1 MPTFTIFTALI
12 SVLSISYAVYYLR
25 KSQNKKKQLKLRV
38 IKGRRNILGI
48 KISQI
53 EKAINTD
60 KEISYI
66 DSNTIRKEIETCQK
80 LFLTQNKGLQI
91 LAEITQITN
100 LKENLL
106 EKYLGD
112 LRKEHAKKNIKNK
125 SLKKDTFKDNSERN
139 SKTMSLAKQR
149 KTIEEE
155 LLKKIKTLN
164 KSK

>member
-1 MPTFTIFTALI
+1 MDSRFA
-12 SVLSISYAVYYLR
+12 SA
-25 KSQNKKKQLKLRV
+25 KK
-38 IKGRRNILGI
+38 
-48 KISQI
+48 
-53 EKAINTD
+53 T
-60 KEISYI
+60 
-66 DSNTIRKEIETCQK
+66 
-80 LFLTQNKGLQI
+80 
-91 LAEITQITN
+91 EITQITN

>member
-1 MPTFTIFTALI
+1 M
-12 SVLSISYAVYYLR
+12 Y
-25 KSQNKKKQLKLRV
+25 KKKQLKLRV

-80 LFLTQNKGLQI
+80 LFMTQNKGLQI

>member
-66 DSNTIRKEIETCQK
+66 DSNTIR
-80 LFLTQNKGLQI
+80 
-91 LAEITQITN
+91 
-100 LKENLL
+100 
-106 EKYLGD
+106 
-112 LRKEHAKKNIKNK
+112 NIC
-125 SLKKDTFKDNSERN
+125 RHYG
-139 SKTMSLAKQR
+139 
-149 KTIEEE
+149 
-155 LLKKIKTLN
+155 
-164 KSK
+164 

>member
-12 SVLSISYAVYYLR
+12 SVLSISYAVYYWR

-53 EKAINTD
+53 ESTNTD

-80 LFLTQNKGLQI
+80 LFMTQNKGLQI

-100 LKENLL
+100 LK
-106 EKYLGD
+106 
-112 LRKEHAKKNIKNK
+112 
-125 SLKKDTFKDNSERN
+125 
-139 SKTMSLAKQR
+139 
-149 KTIEEE
+149 
-155 LLKKIKTLN
+155 KIY
-164 KSK
+164 